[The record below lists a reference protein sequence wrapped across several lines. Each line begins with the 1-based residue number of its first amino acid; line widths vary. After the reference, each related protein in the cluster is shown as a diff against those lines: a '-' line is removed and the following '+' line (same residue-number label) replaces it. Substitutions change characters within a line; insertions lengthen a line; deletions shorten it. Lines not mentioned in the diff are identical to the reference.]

1 MKQLMSI
8 IVFLA
13 VLVLQGQNLLK
24 NPSFE
29 IQSEQDSAMPENWTV
44 IKRGSFETTHSLN
57 GKQAFSGKRS
67 VQIDNS
73 LPATEKAT
81 LIWTQGNFGDA
92 LKKIPAG
99 TDLEFSVRAAA
110 VEKPCKVRIYF
121 ESLQAK
127 KTYLKAAGLQP
138 GKWTEIAVK
147 FKKLDVNYGAPY
159 VCLQLVGNGR
169 AVFDCAYLGPAGK
182 SPWKTVRSKELIV
195 NGNAE
200 DLDGKNGPAGWTPIK
215 KGKGTAETTTADA
228 SAGKRAF
235 RLSCEE
241 KPGGMLAWRHHLREE
256 CFKGLKPGTEM
267 ELSLKAN
274 TGGNPA
280 TVFRFYIEFRQKN
293 GKFIGTYIA
302 QNQTIYVGWKEKR
315 LWFKLPKG
323 LPASAN
329 VYVQLMTAGVLTF
342 DEVSLKPAVAAPKK
356 ALQLVSG
363 NYCRIS
369 SKMPMSNTFYSPAVP
384 GDIELECY
392 LPEKQL
398 KVELFEIDG
407 PKIREWNF
415 TGLVPNKK
423 STVKM
428 TLPDQLKKS
437 AYELRFSSGNLTDH
451 EWFRL
456 MDKPAAGSY
465 FDESGYLVLDGSRFF
480 PVGIVTPSSEQDS
493 LRVYSESGINVISAN
508 VLTSPQMADYLFS
521 ILGKYNIACFAWNNW
536 GIQANIK
543 TEALRKKN
551 LRIAETLARHKGFIG
566 FLADEALWL
575 GWELSAIRR
584 DYAFNYKY
592 LPNYISW
599 LNNAPRLTGDPDE
612 PKQSF
617 QAARAYSRAS
627 DVTGVDIYPVPEG
640 RGHNNLD
647 NTTIA
652 CVGEY
657 ADLSRELT
665 WGRKPVW
672 MILQAMGWSEENRQK
687 LNAARPR
694 PTEKQLRFMVW
705 NAITHGATGIFWYG
719 AGARDVY
726 SEWWRGFAKVNL
738 ELSAVS
744 RLMLEAP
751 VEKIT
756 GLPAGLSGIR
766 GKGFEVIVNEHPKKP
781 AEYNGKTIEPQGVL
795 ILTEK
800 PLNIQKPPR
809 FTRQKITVDNNYG
822 IHKKNV
828 LLNAE
833 WTAHPEYLRGASA
846 TVYAKQT
853 FSLKNLPGKAHLLVS
868 VDDSAEIFL
877 NNKKL
882 GKITGFGIV
891 NQFDITRLLQ
901 SGENELKFTVEN
913 FTGPTGLVF
922 ELTGPGLNIASGKQT
937 LFSLNGRDNWKT
949 AHCLGRP
956 PVAPWG
962 KPFTLQEHQ

>member
-1 MKQLMSI
+1 MKPLMSI
-8 IVFLA
+8 TVFLA

-44 IKRGSFETTHSLN
+44 IRRGSFEATHSLN
-57 GKQAFSGKRS
+57 GSQAFSGKRS
-67 VQIDNS
+67 AQIDNA
-73 LPATEKAT
+73 LPATAKAT
-81 LIWTQGNFGDA
+81 LIWSQGNFGEV
-92 LKKIPAG
+92 LKKIPVG

-110 VEKPCKVRIYF
+110 VEKPCSARIYF

-127 KTYLKAAGLQP
+127 KTYLKAARLQP
-138 GKWTEIAVK
+138 GKWTEITVK

-159 VCLQLVGNGR
+159 VCLQLMGNGR

-182 SPWKTVRSKELIV
+182 NPWKTVQPKEMV
-195 NGNAE
+195 YNGNAE
-200 DLDGKNGPAGWTPIK
+200 YLDEKNKPLGWYVIK
-215 KGKGTAETTTADA
+215 KGNGSAIITTNA
-228 SAGKRAF
+228 SEGKHAF
-235 RLSCEE
+235 HLSSES
-241 KPGGMLAWRHHLREE
+241 KPKGMLAWGHHLNEDL
-256 CFKGLKPGTEM
+256 FNGLKPGTEM
-267 ELSLKAN
+267 LLTLKAN
-274 TGGNPA
+274 TGSNPA
-280 TVFRFYIEFRQKN
+280 TAFRFYIEFRQKN

-315 LWFKLPKG
+315 LRFKLPKG

-329 VYVQLMTAGVLTF
+329 IYVQLMNAGVLTF
-342 DEVSLKPAVAAPKK
+342 DEVSLKPADAAPKK
-356 ALQLVSG
+356 PMQLVSG

-369 SKMPMSNTFYSPAVP
+369 SKMPMSNTFYPPAAP
-384 GDIELECY
+384 GDIELECH

-428 TLPDQLKKS
+428 TLPDTLKKG
-437 AYELRFSSGNLTDH
+437 AYELRFSSGKLTDH

-456 MDKPAAGSY
+456 MDKPVAGSY

-493 LRVYSESGINVISAN
+493 LRVYSESGINVITAN
-508 VLTSPQMADYLFS
+508 VLSSPQMADYLFS
-521 ILGKYNIACFAWNNW
+521 ILGKYNIACVAWNNW

-543 TEALRKKN
+543 PEDLRKKN
-551 LRIAETLARHKGFIG
+551 LRTAEILARHKSFIG
-566 FLADEALWL
+566 FLSDEALWN
-575 GWELSAIRR
+575 GWKLSAIRR

-599 LNNAPRLTGDPDE
+599 QNNAPRLTGDPEE

-640 RGHNNLD
+640 RGHNNLN

-672 MILQAMGWSEENRQK
+672 MILQAMGWSEENKQK

-694 PTEKQLRFMVW
+694 PNEKQLRFMVW

-726 SEWWRGFAKVNL
+726 SEWWRDFAGVNL
-738 ELSAVS
+738 ELRAVS

-766 GKGFEVIVNEHPKKP
+766 GKGFEVIVNEHPKKT

-795 ILTEK
+795 ILTDK
-800 PLNIQKPPR
+800 PLDIRKPPR
-809 FTRQKITVDNNYG
+809 FVRQTVAAADNFG
-822 IHKKNV
+822 IHKKSV
-828 LLNAE
+828 LINGE
-833 WTAHPEYLRGASA
+833 WIAHPEYLRGTAK

-853 FSLKNLPGKAHLLVS
+853 FSLKNVPQEAYLRAS

-877 NNKKL
+877 NGRKL
-882 GKITGFGIV
+882 GEITGFHIV
-891 NQFDITRLLQ
+891 NQFKAAPFLKAGT
-901 SGENELKFTVEN
+901 NELIFKVEN
-913 FTGPTGLVF
+913 LTGPTGLVF
-922 ELTGPGLNIASGKQT
+922 ELTGQGLNIGSGKET
-937 LFSLNGRDNWKT
+937 LFSFDGKDDWKP
-949 AHCLGRP
+949 AHCFGRP

-962 KPFTLQEHQ
+962 KPGILQEHQ

>member
-1 MKQLMSI
+1 MKLLMSI
-8 IVFLA
+8 TVFLT

-29 IQSEQDSAMPENWTV
+29 IQSEQDSALPESWTV
-44 IKRGSFETTHSLN
+44 IKRGSFEATHSLN
-57 GKQAFSGKRS
+57 GEKAFSGKRS
-67 VQIDNS
+67 VQLDNA
-73 LPATEKAT
+73 LPATAKAT
-81 LIWTQGNFGDA
+81 LIWSQGNFGEA
-92 LKKIPAG
+92 LKKIPVG
-99 TDLEFSVRAAA
+99 TDLEFSARAAA
-110 VEKPCKVRIYF
+110 VEKPCTVRIYF

-127 KTYLKAAGLQP
+127 KTYLKAARLQP
-138 GKWTEIAVK
+138 GKWTGITVK

-159 VCLQLVGNGR
+159 VCLQLMGNGR

-182 SPWKTVRSKELIV
+182 NPWKTIRSKELIV

-200 DLDGKNGPAGWTPIK
+200 KLDGKNDPAGWTIIR
-215 KGKGTAETTTADA
+215 KGKGTAETTTAAA
-228 SAGKRAF
+228 SEGKRAF

-241 KPGGMLAWRHHLREE
+241 KPDGMLAWRHHLSEE
-256 CFKGLKPGTEM
+256 CFNGLKPGTEM
-267 ELSLKAN
+267 VLSLKAN

-280 TVFRFYIEFRQKN
+280 TIFRFYIEFRKN

-302 QNQTIYVGWKEKR
+302 SNQSVYVGWKEKR
-315 LWFKLPKG
+315 LRFKLPKG

-329 VYVQLMTAGVLTF
+329 LYVQLMNSGVLTF
-342 DEVSLKPAVAAPKK
+342 DEVSLKPADAAPKK
-356 ALQLVSG
+356 TLQLVSG

-369 SKMPMSNTFYSPAVP
+369 SKMPMSNTFYPPAVP
-384 GDIELECY
+384 GGIELECQ

-415 TGLVPNKK
+415 SGLVPDKK
-423 STVKM
+423 ATVKM
-428 TLPDQLKKS
+428 TLPDQLKKG

-456 MDKPAAGSY
+456 MDRPTVGSY

-493 LRVYSESGINVISAN
+493 LRVYSESGINVINAN
-508 VLTSPQMADYLFS
+508 VLVSPQMADYLFS
-521 ILGKYNIACFAWNNW
+521 FLRKYNLACVAWNNW
-536 GIQANIK
+536 GIQPNLK
-543 TEALRKKN
+543 PEDLRKKN
-551 LRIAETLARHKGFIG
+551 LGIARILAKHRGFIG
-566 FLADEALWL
+566 FLADEALWN
-575 GWELSAIRR
+575 GWQLSAIRR

-599 LNNAPRLTGDPDE
+599 QNNAPRLTGDPEE

-647 NTTIA
+647 NTTIS

-657 ADLSRELT
+657 ADLSRKLT

-672 MILQAMGWSEENRQK
+672 MILQAMGWSEENKQK

-705 NAITHGATGIFWYG
+705 NAITHGATGIFWFG

-738 ELSAVS
+738 ELSAVT

-751 VEKIT
+751 VTKIT
-756 GLPAGLSGIR
+756 GLPAGLSGIK
-766 GKGFEVIVNEHPKKP
+766 GKGFEVIVNEHPKNP
-781 AEYNGKTIEPQGVL
+781 AAYKGKTIEPQGVL

-800 PLNIQKPPR
+800 PLDIQNPPR
-809 FTRQKITVDNNYG
+809 FVRKTVAETSSFG
-822 IHKKNV
+822 IHKKTV
-828 LLNAE
+828 LLNGE
-833 WTAHPEYLRGASA
+833 WTAHPEYLRGSA
-846 TVYAKQT
+846 RTVYAKQT
-853 FSLKNLPGKAHLLVS
+853 FSLKKVPGEAYLRALA
-868 VDDSAEIFL
+868 DDSAEIFL
-877 NNKKL
+877 N
-882 GKITGFGIV
+882 GRRIGEITGFRIV
-891 NQFDITRLLQ
+891 NQFKAAPFLKPGT
-901 SGENELKFTVEN
+901 NELKFKVEN
-913 FTGPTGLVF
+913 VVGPTGLVF
-922 ELTGPGLNIASGKQT
+922 DLTGPDLNIGSGKET
-937 LFSLNGRDNWKT
+937 LFSFDGKDDWKP
-949 AHCLGRP
+949 AHCFGHP

-962 KPFTLQEHQ
+962 KPGILQEHQ